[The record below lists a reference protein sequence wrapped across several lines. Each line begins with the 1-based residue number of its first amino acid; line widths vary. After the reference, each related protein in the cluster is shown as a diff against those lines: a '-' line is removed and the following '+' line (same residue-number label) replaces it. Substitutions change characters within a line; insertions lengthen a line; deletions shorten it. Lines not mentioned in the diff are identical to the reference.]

1 MVLVADRVA
10 VVVLMQLPLADQ
22 EQLVKEMPA
31 ELEQLP
37 VTLLLVAEAEPAQW
51 AAMEIAAPP

>member
-1 MVLVADRVA
+1 
-10 VVVLMQLPLADQ
+10 MQLPPADQ